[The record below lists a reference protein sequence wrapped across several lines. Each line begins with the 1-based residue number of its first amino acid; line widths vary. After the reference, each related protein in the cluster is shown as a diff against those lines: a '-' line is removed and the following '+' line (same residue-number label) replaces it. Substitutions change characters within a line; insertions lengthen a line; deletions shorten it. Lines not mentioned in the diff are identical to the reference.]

1 MSNPAIPQGSLNR
14 LQASVFY
21 GANPLLNV
29 IAAFLT
35 PDGIDIAL
43 EGEVSQL
50 IPTMIGAVPSPEP
63 YQFATVT
70 IHLVR
75 SQGMASIYKNQIE
88 TNSNVGSVTV
98 VPDTLALTPYQFN
111 NCVLSSVQPIKLNGK
126 DAGWVV
132 TIKGTY
138 SINSALFLAA

>member
-63 YQFATVT
+63 SQFIWSGRRVWR
-70 IHLVR
+70 R
-75 SQGMASIYKNQIE
+75 STKTRLKPTAMW
-88 TNSNVGSVTV
+88 
-98 VPDTLALTPYQFN
+98 VP
-111 NCVLSSVQPIKLNGK
+111 
-126 DAGWVV
+126 
-132 TIKGTY
+132 
-138 SINSALFLAA
+138 

>member
-1 MSNPAIPQGSLNR
+1 
-14 LQASVFY
+14 
-21 GANPLLNV
+21 
-29 IAAFLT
+29 
-35 PDGIDIAL
+35 
-43 EGEVSQL
+43 
-50 IPTMIGAVPSPEP
+50 
-63 YQFATVT
+63 
-70 IHLVR
+70 
-75 SQGMASIYKNQIE
+75 MASIYKNQIE